1 MVVRLLDFKGWE
13 CIVMCWNVDIWL
25 FWFFVDIWLL
35 ILFFGDVC
43 DDVSKVCY
51 YGYGCVGKYWFVE
64 KIVIFFYW
72 KLNLKNL
79 LVFLYLEIWLLKNFD
94 DVIEDIYFIVN
105 FFLKWMKYLIL
116 IFYIGLCCLLVDI
129 GIKLLKDI

>member
-43 DDVSKVCY
+43 DDVSKICY

>member
-1 MVVRLLDFKGWE
+1 MLLW
-13 CIVMCWNVDIWL
+13 IWVCL
-25 FWFFVDIWLL
+25 KVLVCGEDCYFFLL
-35 ILFFGDVC
+35 
-43 DDVSKVCY
+43 
-51 YGYGCVGKYWFVE
+51 
-64 KIVIFFYW
+64 KIE
-72 KLNLKNL
+72 LKKF

>member
-1 MVVRLLDFKGWE
+1 MLKFVSILKIVIYGIRKFLRLVVRLLDFKGWE

-64 KIVIFFYW
+64 KVVIFFYW

-79 LVFLYLEIWLLKNFD
+79 LVFLYLEIWFLKNFD

-105 FFLKWMKYLIL
+105 F
-116 IFYIGLCCLLVDI
+116 V
-129 GIKLLKDI
+129 

>member
-1 MVVRLLDFKGWE
+1 MLVRFVIMDMGVLESIGLWRRLL
-13 CIVMCWNVDIWL
+13 
-25 FWFFVDIWLL
+25 FFFIENW
-35 ILFFGDVC
+35 I
-43 DDVSKVCY
+43 Y
-51 YGYGCVGKYWFVE
+51 
-64 KIVIFFYW
+64 
-72 KLNLKNL
+72 KNL